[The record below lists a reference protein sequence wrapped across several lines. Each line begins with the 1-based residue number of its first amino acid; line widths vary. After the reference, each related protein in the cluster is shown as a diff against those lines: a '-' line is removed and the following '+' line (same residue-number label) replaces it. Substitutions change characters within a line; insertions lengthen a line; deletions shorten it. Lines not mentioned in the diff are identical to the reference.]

1 MIHVT
6 IEAQNTHELH
16 SELSALLA
24 GESGLR
30 TCWQKPPVFNELVSD
45 STEEVAD
52 FQPAPDPEPV
62 PAPVPVP
69 VTEEVPPFPDSEPAP
84 VSTEPEPV
92 KGPTMEECRAAL
104 NALRAKH
111 GPGAVRT
118 ILTNHGVNS
127 FVELDTTD
135 YAKVMREAESYEV

>member
-6 IEAQNTHELH
+6 IDAPDTQTLHRELR
-16 SELSALLA
+16 ALLA
-24 GESGLR
+24 GEMTEPQVQQLAPA
-30 TCWQKPPVFNELVSD
+30 QFLKVVPP
-45 STEEVAD
+45 EETAD

-62 PAPVPVP
+62 PAPVPV
-69 VTEEVPPFPDSEPAP
+69 VTDVPTNVDNEPAP
-84 VSTEPEPV
+84 VPTEPEPV

-127 FVELDTTD
+127 FVELDATD
-135 YAKVMREAESYEV
+135 YAKVMREAANYEV